1 MSNGFNSGAGKTQ
14 VTGAGRRLQRPMRY
28 KMTYPRKHLE
38 IRQLR
43 ALFPE
48 MRYKIS

>member
-1 MSNGFNSGAGKTQ
+1 MSEGSRSGAGKTP

-28 KMTYPRKHLE
+28 KLSYPRKQRK

-43 ALFPE
+43 VLSPE